1 MQKKVLITGASKGI
15 GLALS
20 RHFLAHNYEV
30 IGTSRTGKIIEIT
43 HSSFTPIA
51 LDLSKTDSVAN
62 ALKELESLKVTF
74 DIFINNAG
82 IGPDLNYTEPEQDT
96 YLKTF
101 EVNTTGTTFFIEKM
115 ISNIT
120 KEGKIIII
128 SSKMGSIEMCSSSCS
143 VAYRMSKAA
152 LNMYSKILA
161 NKLNGFPKVAVIH
174 PGWVRTMISGDN
186 TSGRLSP
193 EESALGIF
201 DFVISDFD
209 NSAFWDIETQ
219 THLPW

>member
-1 MQKKVLITGASKGI
+1 MQNKVLITGASKGI

-20 RHFLAHNYEV
+20 KYFLAHDYHV
-30 IGTSRTGKIIEIT
+30 IGTSRTGKITKIT
-43 HSSFTPIA
+43 NSSFTPIA
-51 LDLSKTDSVAN
+51 LDLSKTDSITN
-62 ALKELESLKVTF
+62 ALEKIRALGVTI

-82 IGPDLNYTEPEQDT
+82 IGPDLNYREPEYDT

-101 EVNTTGTTFFIEKM
+101 EVNTTGTIFFIEKM
-115 ISNIT
+115 ISNIVQQ
-120 KEGKIIII
+120 GKIITI

-152 LNMYSKILA
+152 LNMYSKILS
-161 NKLNGFPKVAVIH
+161 NKLKGQPKVAVIH
-174 PGWVRTMISGDN
+174 PGWVRTMISGDD

-193 EESALGIF
+193 EESATGIF
-201 DFVISDFD
+201 DFINSDF
-209 NSAFWDIETQ
+209 NNGAFWDVETQ